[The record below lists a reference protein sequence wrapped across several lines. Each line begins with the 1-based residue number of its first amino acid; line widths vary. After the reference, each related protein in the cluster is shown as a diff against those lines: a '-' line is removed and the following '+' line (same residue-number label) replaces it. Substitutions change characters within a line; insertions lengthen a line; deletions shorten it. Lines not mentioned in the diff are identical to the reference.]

1 MKTFA
6 GIRLALPAALA
17 LSALTVAAG
26 AQGGAPKPAEKPAP
40 KLVIAATEHNF
51 GVVKEGAKLAHTFVI
66 KNEGRA
72 ALEILRVSP
81 S

>member
-6 GIRLALPAALA
+6 GFRFALPVALA
-17 LSALTVAAG
+17 LSAMSGAVG
-26 AQGGAPKPAEKPAP
+26 AQNGAPKPAEKPAP

-51 GVVKEGAKLAHTFVI
+51 GVVKEGAKLSHTFVI
-66 KNEGRA
+66 KNEGQA